1 MNQQKPIMWTKKT
14 TMPIH
19 PIGSSTLF
27 CMLLLWHWLWVP
39 HLALA
44 PLGAAA
50 EETATTEVAARDV

>member
-1 MNQQKPIMWTKKT
+1 MNQQKLIMWTKKQLC
-14 TMPIH
+14 
-19 PIGSSTLF
+19 LF
-27 CMLLLWHWLWVP
+27 ILLVALPFFACILLWHWLWVP